1 MTQKIIIS
9 RPIIKRE
16 PRSIPAK
23 PIQYPV
29 PPATLPRPDID
40 SHIQNKINALE
51 RETGRL
57 TNLIERL
64 EQRPATDPDMKNR
77 YDALVINHQ
86 ELENE
91 LADLKARIPRT
102 PTILSLATI
111 PKVEE
116 KFTCPLCGAEFP
128 TLHGLEV
135 HMGRMHGDMSLAEM
149 KTSFTAIRKINSGR
163 NGRKTDVGNWKE
175 KRKRKGSRTRADNQ
189 WTEWTQ
195 WITPIY
201 RTY

>member
-1 MTQKIIIS
+1 M
-9 RPIIKRE
+9 
-16 PRSIPAK
+16 
-23 PIQYPV
+23 
-29 PPATLPRPDID
+29 
-40 SHIQNKINALE
+40 E

-64 EQRPATDPDMKNR
+64 EKRPASDPDMKNR

-116 KFTCPLCGAEFP
+116 KFTCPRCGAEF
-128 TLHGLEV
+128 TSLHGLEV
-135 HMGRMHGDMSLAEM
+135 HMGRMHGEMSLAERRQVLRPSE
-149 KTSFTAIRKINSGR
+149 KSTVGETAERPMLEMGR
-163 NGRKTDVGNWKE
+163 RKE
-175 KRKRKGSRTRADNQ
+175 KEKEAEAEATTSGPSGLPHLQNLLDQ
-189 WTEWTQ
+189 
-195 WITPIY
+195 
-201 RTY
+201 